1 MNYSIMASVIE
12 RVENFTWSQIL
23 PDEVKIFAFE
33 APVTDVQDDPVQ
45 PPFVIIIDDG
55 IRYSSTFE
63 SEAKEIQ
70 NVRFEIYGTSLYQ
83 VDRIL
88 EIIRFNGGGVT
99 EGRGMDRAEFDNLP
113 ERYLNQKCVPVATQR
128 FQERVR
134 LPNAN
139 LCFRCRQVY
148 TIEVQRI

>member
-1 MNYSIMASVIE
+1 MNYSVIASVIE
-12 RVENFTWSQIL
+12 RVEGFDWSQFL
-23 PDEVKIFAFE
+23 PTEVKIFAFE
-33 APVTDVQDDPVQ
+33 APVTDQEDTPVQ

-63 SEAKEIQ
+63 AEVKEFQ
-70 NVRFEIYGTSLYQ
+70 TVRFEIYATSLNQ
-83 VDRIL
+83 ADRIL
-88 EIIRFNGGGVT
+88 EVIRFNGGTTTSGL
-99 EGRGMDRAEFDNLP
+99 GMDRAEFDNLP
-113 ERYLNQKCVPVATQR
+113 DFYTNQKCVPVTTQR